1 MASMSRNS
9 IPFGRDA
16 FDFIDDVQHLSTGVE
31 IMERLGVVLGDFGI
45 KSFCF
50 NFLPTA
56 EQSFQDVLLANRL
69 PFGWLKLYQEQQFLH
84 DDPSMRHCR
93 RMRRPFRWFKDVPY
107 DADREPRA
115 LEVVQRAF
123 DFGLLDGIVV
133 PVASGGSQVGHVWM
147 GGTTVLLPESHQP
160 ALHLM
165 ALYAFDR
172 VRCLHQKHPEER
184 PRITLRER
192 EVLKWVAAGKSAWEI
207 GEILNLSKRTVDEHA
222 QTASRKLGAVNRTQA
237 VAIAI
242 RERLIQA

>member
-1 MASMSRNS
+1 MSQNS

-16 FDFIDDVQHLSTGVE
+16 FDFIDDVERLSTGVE
-31 IMERLGVVLGDFGI
+31 IMDRLGVVLGGFGI
-45 KSFCF
+45 NSFCF
-50 NFLPTA
+50 NFLPTP

-69 PFGWLKLYQEQQFLH
+69 PFGWLKLYQEQQFMH
-84 DDPSMRHCR
+84 DDPSLRHCR
-93 RMRRPFRWFKDVPY
+93 RTRRPYRWFKDALY

-133 PVASGGSQVGHVWM
+133 PVASGGNQVGHVWM
-147 GGTTVLLPESHQP
+147 GGTTVSLPEGHQP

-172 VRCLHQKHPEER
+172 VRCLHQKYPEER
-184 PRITLRER
+184 PSITPRER
-192 EVLKWVAAGKSAWEI
+192 EVLKWVAVGKSAWEI
-207 GEILNLSKRTVDEHA
+207 GEILNISKRTVDEHT
-222 QTASRKLGAVNRTQA
+222 QTASRKLGAVNRAQA